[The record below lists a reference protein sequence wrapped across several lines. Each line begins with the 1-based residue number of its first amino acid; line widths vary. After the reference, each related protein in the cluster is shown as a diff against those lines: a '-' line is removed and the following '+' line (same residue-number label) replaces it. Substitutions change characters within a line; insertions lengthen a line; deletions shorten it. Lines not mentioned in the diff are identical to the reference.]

1 MKKNQKSKK
10 YFGTD
15 GIRGKTNQSLINEK
29 FLSELSIALSVFFG
43 KNKSLNKKIIIGK
56 DTRLSSYMVESI
68 ITGVMLSRGWN
79 CVSIGVIPTSAIS
92 RAIKI
97 GDFDFGIMISASHNS
112 FEDNGIKIFNKKGEK
127 LTDNE
132 ELQIEEI
139 ISLKKQ
145 SPLCTGLKIGR
156 IQKND
161 DIYENYKKYL
171 LSTIPKKMNFSGL
184 KVVVD
189 CANGSAYKVAPEIF
203 SEVGI
208 NLIRESV
215 KPDGK
220 NINKKCGALFPKNL
234 SKLVKNHKADL
245 GISFD
250 GDSDRLIVCDKN
262 GQIIN
267 GDKILAIAASS
278 MLKQKKLRSK
288 AIVSTKMANIGLED
302 YLNKRGIRLFLTDV
316 GDRYVM
322 KEMKRRNVN
331 LGGEQS
337 GHLIFSDH
345 SFTGDGILSALQ
357 VFTILQIENKEIHEL
372 LDDFNIFPQTLVNL
386 DLHSDTKKIFLN
398 SRLNKTILNF
408 LDNKQDEP
416 KILIR
421 KSGTENLLRIMV
433 QSRSLKLTNHISQT
447 LVDMI
452 KGIDG
457 I

>member
-97 GDFDFGIMISASHNS
+97 GDYDFGIMISASHNS

-132 ELQIEEI
+132 ELQVEEI
-139 ISLKKQ
+139 INLKKQ
-145 SPLCTGLKIGR
+145 SPLCTDLKIGR

-161 DIYENYKKYL
+161 DVVTKNIYYL
-171 LSTIPKKMNFSGL
+171 LFQKNKFSGL

-208 NLIRESV
+208 DLISHST
-215 KPDGK
+215 KPNGK
-220 NINKKCGALFPKNL
+220 NINKNCGALYPKNL
-234 SKLVKNHKADL
+234 SKLVRNHKADL
-245 GISFD
+245 GIAFD
-250 GDSDRLIVCDKN
+250 GDSDRLILCDKN

-278 MLKQKKLRSK
+278 MLKQNKLKSK

-302 YLNKRGIRLFLTDV
+302 YLNERGIKLFLTDV

-322 KEMKRRNVN
+322 EEMKRRNVN

-357 VFTILQIENKEIHEL
+357 VFTILQIENKQIHEL

-386 DLHSDTKKIFLN
+386 DLHSDTKKIFIN

>member
-1 MKKNQKSKK
+1 MGKKKRKK
-10 YFGTD
+10 IYFGTD

-43 KNKSLNKKIIIGK
+43 KKKLLKRKIIIGK
-56 DTRLSSYMVESI
+56 DTRLSSYMVESLM
-68 ITGVMLSRGWN
+68 TGVMLSRGWD
-79 CVSIGVIPTSAIS
+79 CLRIGVIPTSAIS
-92 RAIKI
+92 RAIKS

-127 LTDNE
+127 LTDHE

-139 ISLKKQ
+139 INLKKQ
-145 SPLCTGLKIGR
+145 SPLCTDSKIGK
-156 IQKND
+156 IVKKD
-161 DIYENYKKYL
+161 AVYDNYKKYL
-171 LSTIPKKMNFSGL
+171 LSTIPKKINFSGL

-203 SEVGI
+203 SEVGV
-208 NLIRESV
+208 NLILESV
-215 KPDGK
+215 KPNGK
-220 NINKKCGALFPKNL
+220 NINKKCGALYPKNL
-234 SKLVKNHKADL
+234 SKLVRNNKADL
-245 GISFD
+245 GVSFD

-278 MLKQKKLRSK
+278 MLKQKKLKSK
-288 AIVSTKMANIGLED
+288 AVVSTKMANIGLED
-302 YLNKRGIRLFLTDV
+302 YLEERGIKLFLTDV

-322 KEMKRRNVN
+322 KEMKRRNIN

-357 VFTILQIENKEIHEL
+357 VFTILQIENKQIHEL
-372 LDDFNIFPQTLVNL
+372 LDDFYIFPQILVNL
-386 DLHSDTKKIFLN
+386 ELCSDSKKIFVN

-408 LDNKQDEP
+408 LDNKQEQP

-421 KSGTENLLRIMV
+421 KSGTENLLRVMV
-433 QSRSLKLTNHISQT
+433 QSRSMKLTNYISQT

>member
-1 MKKNQKSKK
+1 M
-10 YFGTD
+10 
-15 GIRGKTNQSLINEK
+15 
-29 FLSELSIALSVFFG
+29 
-43 KNKSLNKKIIIGK
+43 
-56 DTRLSSYMVESI
+56 
-68 ITGVMLSRGWN
+68 
-79 CVSIGVIPTSAIS
+79 
-92 RAIKI
+92 
-97 GDFDFGIMISASHNS
+97 
-112 FEDNGIKIFNKKGEK
+112 
-127 LTDNE
+127 
-132 ELQIEEI
+132 
-139 ISLKKQ
+139 
-145 SPLCTGLKIGR
+145 
-156 IQKND
+156 
-161 DIYENYKKYL
+161 
-171 LSTIPKKMNFSGL
+171 
-184 KVVVD
+184 D

-203 SEVGI
+203 AEVGI
-208 NLIRESV
+208 DLIRESV

-220 NINKKCGALFPKNL
+220 NINKKCGALYPKNL
-234 SKLVKNHKADL
+234 SKLVKSHKADL

-267 GDKILAIAASS
+267 GDKILAITASS
-278 MLKQKKLRSK
+278 MLKQKKLKRK

-302 YLNKRGIRLFLTDV
+302 YLNERGIKLFLTDV

-357 VFTILQIENKEIHEL
+357 VFTILQIENKQIHEL
-372 LDDFNIFPQTLVNL
+372 LDDFNIFPQTLINL
-386 DLHSDTKKIFLN
+386 DLNSDTKKIFLN